1 MRQDIREMPIDEI
14 RVLKVYRDLVPQPS
28 AKDVA
33 LLRAEIKANGLDPAR
48 PLVVNGDLVLLD
60 GHSRF
65 EIAKDLGLQWVWV
78 TVKELEDNWAE
89 REFVIKSN
97 LARRQLNT
105 AQRAE
110 LGLKL
115 LEIERE
121 RAKKRQ
127 QLAGQLY
134 GRGQGSPSQEEFLRQ
149 WVRSLQEQALWDGLE
164 EEKVRSNLTEP
175 VNESDEKLVQNSAQP
190 ITIPQSQTGRSI
202 DIVAQ
207 QVGVSRETIQRASV
221 IQQAAQEDPEVAT
234 AWEDAKAGKTS
245 VNQAY
250 RQVRQARKVRIKDLP
265 QTWEHELSGP
275 FSLRQPPEPE
285 PKAEKVW
292 SDAEA
297 WEILWQVAEG
307 LGVSRESVKQV
318 METDKEAWFMW
329 KQMLQDRLILEIGW
343 NAIMHRVKLY
353 EQSQIAQL
361 AEEKPI
367 RREEERLG
375 PWALDRVH
383 DGSLLD
389 LVEEFPEERAH
400 LVLTDFR
407 NCPGLEEVELL
418 AQFGQRALVPGKYLC
433 GYFPI
438 GLLDGVLRVMD
449 RHGLSYRWTCGV
461 MRPNHPDY
469 HPQFTVMEVVNRWWM
484 MLVFQKGVGRQYE
497 AYEDHAGCQYWQLL
511 PPGEDE
517 SRRDGVVALAKHH
530 LKVLPLELI
539 GALTAPGQLVVD
551 PYVRDGGV
559 MGLAALEAKR
569 RYLLFHPDREQVLE
583 LDFKLEQEKRWLDRT
598 RS

>member
-1 MRQDIREMPIDEI
+1 MPVDEI

-28 AKDVA
+28 AKDLE

-48 PLVVNGDLVLLD
+48 PLVVNGDLVVLD
-60 GHSRF
+60 GHCRL
-65 EIAKDLGLQWVWV
+65 EVAKDLGLQWVWV

-127 QLAGQLY
+127 QVAGQLY
-134 GRGQGSPSQEEFLRQ
+134 GRGQESPSQEEFLKK
-149 WVRSLQEQALWDGLE
+149 WVESLQGQALRQEMEG
-164 EEKVRSNLTEP
+164 EKV
-175 VNESDEKLVQNSAQP
+175 SAQFRGP
-190 ITIPQSQTGRSI
+190 ITSELTDQEGTKVKKLAPDSEQDPASVQGCSGKATE
-202 DIVAQ
+202 IVAQ
-207 QVGVSRETIQRASV
+207 QVGVSSRTLEYVQA
-221 IQQAAQEDPEVAT
+221 IQQAAQEDPEVAA

-245 VNQAY
+245 VNRVY
-250 RQVRQARKVRIKDLP
+250 RQARKVRIKDLP

-275 FSLRQPPEPE
+275 FSLRQPPAPE

-297 WEILWQVAEG
+297 WEILWQVAEA

-329 KQMLQDRLILEIGW
+329 KQMLHDRLILEIGW

-361 AEEKPI
+361 AAEKPI

-407 NCPGLEEVELL
+407 NCTGLEEVELL

-438 GLLDGVLRVMD
+438 GLLDGVLRVMG
-449 RHGLSYRWTCGV
+449 RYGFSYRWTCGV
-461 MRPNHPDY
+461 LRPNHPD
-469 HPQFTVMEVVNRWWM
+469 HQPQFTDMEVVNRWRM
-484 MLVFQKGVGRQYE
+484 MLVFQKGVGRQYDE
-497 AYEDHAGCQYWQLL
+497 YEDNAGCQYWQLL
-511 PPGEDE
+511 PPREDG

-530 LKVLPLELI
+530 LKILPGELI

-551 PYVRDGGV
+551 PYARDGGV